1 MIRCKACDFM
11 RNEAYFSYAAR
22 TNDEYNAADERFRG
36 TWAGCSKMVRCKT
49 CEVMRDEAYFTYAA
63 KTNDKHNE
71 ADGCFRTA

>member
-1 MIRCKACDFM
+1 M

-22 TNDEYNAADERFRG
+22 TNDEYNAADGCFGG
-36 TWAGCSKMVRCKT
+36 TWAGCSKMVRCKA
-49 CEVMRDEAYFTYAA
+49 CEVMRNEAYFTYAA